1 MGQRSRRRLRAA
13 AVSAQEQDRRARPD
27 HLQDRHHGAK
37 GYHQAPHRGRH
48 TLRAD
53 RAALPLAAMRL
64 RLDRGRQRAWRGG
77 AMGEAHDGRGTGAGG
92 VGVNSFLVPRKRVGP
107 TRAKN
112 LNRPH
117 AEELTLPKGEVASRS
132 MWPPP
137 SFERVHARACTLL
150 RMRTESRWRA
160 TSYPTL
166 LANRAR
172 WVNALA
178 MSACAAAID
187 LYLVTVSAYR
197 RAISATAADLTDLSA
212 LSVASAASKA
222 ARSIPALRSAT
233 RY

>member
-1 MGQRSRRRLRAA
+1 
-13 AVSAQEQDRRARPD
+13 
-27 HLQDRHHGAK
+27 
-37 GYHQAPHRGRH
+37 
-48 TLRAD
+48 
-53 RAALPLAAMRL
+53 
-64 RLDRGRQRAWRGG
+64 
-77 AMGEAHDGRGTGAGG
+77 
-92 VGVNSFLVPRKRVGP
+92 
-107 TRAKN
+107 
-112 LNRPH
+112 
-117 AEELTLPKGEVASRS
+117 

-222 ARSIPALRSAT
+222 ARSMPALRNAARYDAIASSFDVAPFVAVALLRPFGLAAASLSHACACALKASSGWAARAPNASVSVLKSCSAVLAPAA
-233 RY
+233 